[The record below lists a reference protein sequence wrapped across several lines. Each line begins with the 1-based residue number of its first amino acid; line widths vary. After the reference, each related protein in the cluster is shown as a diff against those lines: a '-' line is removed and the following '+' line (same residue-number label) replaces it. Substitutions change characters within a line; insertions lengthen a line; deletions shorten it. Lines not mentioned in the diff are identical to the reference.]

1 MILNATYE
9 AIMARLMTN
18 ITEIKHFDIYF
29 AQDEPNEDE
38 SEATFNRPA
47 ILFEYDPQ
55 EWQSLGNR
63 KQASEATFSLHII
76 SDVIQEVDSG
86 STPTIRNLGHA
97 HLALLDKVSKWMI
110 GFNGS
115 GFNSISR
122 TGLDAYKPNGQMI
135 KHVMKFKTRLTDV
148 AAVKTLTPATPT
160 QETTIIVLPE

>member
-1 MILNATYE
+1 MILNTTYE

-18 ITEIKHFDIYF
+18 ISEIKHFDIYF

-47 ILFEYDPQ
+47 ILFQYDPI
-55 EWQSLGNR
+55 EWESMGNR
-63 KQASEATFSLHII
+63 KQGAEVGFSLHILQ
-76 SDVIQEVDSG
+76 DVIQEVDST
-86 STPTIRNLGHA
+86 SSPTIRNLGHA

-110 GFNGS
+110 GFNGT

-122 TGLDAYKPNGQMI
+122 TGLDTYKPYGEVI

-148 AAVKTLTPATPT
+148 AAVKTLVPATPT